1 MSVHIF
7 IEVRNVRMI
16 RITLPQELLT
26 KIDRTV
32 AELDTN
38 RSGFALQAFEDALF
52 RLWVAKLG
60 RTLCSAVMCAE
71 CSLIRPTNAAQP

>member
-1 MSVHIF
+1 VKT
-7 IEVRNVRMI
+7 I

-32 AELDTN
+32 AELDIN

-52 RLWVAKLG
+52 RLWVAK
-60 RTLCSAVMCAE
+60 MEQQHAE
-71 CSLIRPTNAAQP
+71 AYVRRPKNQNEMALRENIQDWGEPYAAR